1 MSNPTGSASAT
12 GSAGSS
18 DKSYLIG
25 GAVCAVIGFVLY
37 VVSFIRTSTFL
48 GTTDSWNDI
57 QSNAMPTVLGTAIGG
72 GIMIF
77 IACAIYFSQVSNPQ
91 YMTYAILGMASFA
104 LCFSYASIAI
114 SVMTKASS

>member
-37 VVSFIRTSTFL
+37 VVSFIRTSAVNGNL
-48 GTTDSWNDI
+48 
-57 QSNAMPTVLGTAIGG
+57 
-72 GIMIF
+72 
-77 IACAIYFSQVSNPQ
+77 
-91 YMTYAILGMASFA
+91 
-104 LCFSYASIAI
+104 
-114 SVMTKASS
+114 